1 MKTLRRK
8 ITEDPFLGLLLV
20 APLLIWVL
28 ITLIYPLLY
37 ASQLGFYNV
46 RYVGVPAR
54 FIGVSNYSRILGDPD
69 FWKACLRSLIWTVC
83 NVAFQVLGSLLVALV
98 LNQQFRGRTIIRNWI
113 ILPWVLPTVVLA
125 IMWTWILD
133 PTHGVVNYLL
143 KSGGLVPSPLRFLSS
158 SQWVMPTVIFI
169 NVWRWTP
176 YFAIIVLAALQTIPK
191 ELMEAALVDGASTLR
206 RFWHITLP
214 TIKPVLSVVTLI
226 SFLWSINIFD
236 TIWLLT
242 RGGPLDFTTTL
253 PIYIYKRAF
262 QDFRFSEAAAMS
274 VIMFLFLLGFAVA
287 YLRTLFREGAEG

>member
-1 MKTLRRK
+1 MRTLKRK
-8 ITEDPFLGLLLV
+8 ITEDPFFGFLLV
-20 APLLIWVL
+20 APLLGWVL
-28 ITLIYPLLY
+28 ATLVYPLLY
-37 ASQLGFYNV
+37 ALQLGFYNI
-46 RYVGVPAR
+46 RYVGTPAQ
-54 FIGVSNYSRILGDPD
+54 FIGFSNYSRILGDSE
-69 FWKACLRSLIWTVC
+69 FWKACLRSLIWTAC
-83 NVAFQVLGSLLVALV
+83 NVVFQVLGSLLVALV
-98 LNQQFRGRTIIRNWI
+98 LNQRFRGRTLIRNWI
-113 ILPWVLPTVVLA
+113 VIPWVLPTVVLA

-143 KSGGLVPSPLRFLSS
+143 KRWGLITLPLKFLSS
-158 SQWVMPTVIFI
+158 PAWVMPTVIFI

-214 TIKPVLSVVTLI
+214 TIRPVLSVVTLA

-242 RGGPLDFTTTL
+242 HGGPLDLTTTL
-253 PIYIYKRAF
+253 PICIYKRAF
-262 QDFRFSEAAAMS
+262 QDFRFSEAAATS

-287 YLRTLFREGAEG
+287 YLRTIFREGAEE